1 MNTLTGIPF
10 RNMINRK
17 VITADERTVKLLY
30 SEQQVTII
38 GSGWA
43 DEYHVI
49 VEDGTVKKSMYSMM
63 SEEKIKETFDI
74 DIKQY

>member
-1 MNTLTGIPF
+1 MNTMTDIPF
-10 RNMINRK
+10 RNINRK
-17 VITADERTVKLLY
+17 VLTADERTVKLLY

-38 GSGWA
+38 GSGWL

-49 VEDGTVKKSMYSMM
+49 VECGTTKQSTYRMM
-63 SEEKIKETFDI
+63 STDKIKETFDI